1 MTRRRPYS
9 CTCHSLSPFLWYL
22 EERPS
27 IFIDLNRQTSQSR
40 IQSEVV
46 EKKREEG
53 NDISHISGLSA
64 VSHARR
70 LTNFKQFTVY
80 SRAKPSK

>member
-22 EERPS
+22 EDRPS
-27 IFIDLNRQTSQSR
+27 IFRDLNRQTNQSR

-46 EKKREEG
+46 EKKREQG
-53 NDISHISGLSA
+53 QDISHISGLSE

-70 LTNFKQFTVY
+70 ITDFKQFTVY
-80 SRAKPSK
+80 SRARASK